1 MKMKKTAYSDKSML
15 VNCVLML
22 FFFSVFSSLSLS
34 LAHVVHAGRLWVTV
48 VLGGSEAVKVSPVY
62 FLFYFF
68 FPTFFFFSPNFVCL
82 FVCFGISLFFVESGI
97 RVRGGWRSTW
107 RRHPSLCAMASGVCR
122 RTE

>member
-1 MKMKKTAYSDKSML
+1 MSL
-15 VNCVLML
+15 CVCVCLSL
-22 FFFSVFSSLSLS
+22 YICPPLSLS
-34 LAHVVHAGRLWVTV
+34 LTLVVHAGRLWVRV
-48 VLGGSEAVKVSPVY
+48 VLGGSEAVKVSPV
-62 FLFYFF
+62 F
-68 FPTFFFFSPNFVCL
+68 FPTFFFFSPIFLCL

>member
-48 VLGGSEAVKVSPVY
+48 VLGGSEAVKVSPGFF
-62 FLFYFF
+62 FLFFN
-68 FPTFFFFSPNFVCL
+68 FFFFCL
-82 FVCFGISLFFVESGI
+82 FVCMF
-97 RVRGGWRSTW
+97 WY
-107 RRHPSLCAMASGVCR
+107 
-122 RTE
+122 